1 MSEAQLA
8 ETRYQLGEKEKYL
21 QGEQEKF
28 WQLSVRHQELTAIT
42 QSADAKVKAKDEQAN
57 LLHVS
62 VDLLWRSH
70 MSLVMRKPVFC
81 ICKNKDADQLRGN
94 READQRLCFRYMD
107 STIPLLSKS
116 EISSL

>member
-8 ETRYQLGEKEKYL
+8 ETRNQLREKEKYL

-28 WQLSVRHQELTAIT
+28 RQLSVRYQELTAIT

-62 VDLLWRSH
+62 VDLLYSGH
-70 MSLVMRKPVFC
+70 
-81 ICKNKDADQLRGN
+81 I
-94 READQRLCFRYMD
+94 
-107 STIPLLSKS
+107 
-116 EISSL
+116 